1 MVATNA
7 AEVTGSRA
15 VAVSGLRIH
24 VLNEGCSFEVE
35 QREARIPGIK
45 LGGDQAN
52 QTESIFGWAGSGS
65 IST

>member
-45 LGGDQAN
+45 LG
-52 QTESIFGWAGSGS
+52 
-65 IST
+65 